1 MIRDTSKQDKQL
13 SSPKNGRRKLAIATL
28 VSGLIVALS
37 AYAFPKVSALYSS
50 DKRLDAASL
59 RFATVQKGDL
69 SRDIVAQGKIVAAVS
84 PTFYAPADGTVTLY
98 VKAGDEVKPDQ
109 RLASIE
115 SPRLNSLLSQESSTL
130 DSLELAIGRQK
141 IDTKTQLLSLK
152 QRTEMAKVDLM
163 AAEREMQRADLS
175 KQNELI
181 SEVEFEQ
188 IQVALNKAQL
198 TAKHAKESELLEKE
212 RLTFE
217 LQSREKD
224 FSRQQFVVNELKRQ
238 VDQLEILAP
247 FEGIIGTV
255 DVQEKQA
262 VTQNMPLL
270 TAVDMRAFEVEVQI
284 PEIYA
289 DDLGPGMKVEIPMGN
304 DKVDAQLTAISPEV
318 NNGQVAARI
327 RFLDTPLGL
336 RQNQRISARIMI
348 ESKPDVLKVK
358 RGPFMDGS
366 GGKVAFIV
374 EGDLARRANIQLGA
388 ISVGEVEVISGLN
401 QGDRIIISNTEQYSK
416 NNTIFITN

>member
-1 MIRDTSKQDKQL
+1 MIRDTSSQDKPL
-13 SSPKNGRRKLAIATL
+13 SSPHRGKRKLALATL
-28 VSGLIVALS
+28 LVGLIVAVS
-37 AYAFPKVSALYSS
+37 AYAFPKMAALYGS
-50 DKRLDAASL
+50 DKRLDAAGL

-69 SRDIVAQGKIVAAVS
+69 NRDIVAQGKIVAAVS
-84 PTFYAPADGTVTLY
+84 PTFYAPADGTVTLH
-98 VKAGDEVKPDQ
+98 VKAGDQVQ
-109 RLASIE
+109 AGQQLASID
-115 SPRLNSLLSQESSTL
+115 SPRLNSQLSQESSTL

-141 IDTKTQLLSLK
+141 IDTKSQLLELR
-152 QRTEMAKVDLM
+152 QRTEMAKVDLL

-198 TAKHAKESELLEKE
+198 TAKHAKQSEMLEKE

-224 FSRQQFVVNELKRQ
+224 FSRQQFVVQELQRQ
-238 VDQLEILAP
+238 VGQLEIIAP
-247 FEGIIGTV
+247 FSGIVGTV

-262 VTQNMPLL
+262 VTRNTPLL
-270 TAVDMRAFEVEVQI
+270 TAVDMGAFEVEVQI

-289 DDLGPGMKVEIPMGN
+289 DELGSGMSVEIPMGN
-304 DKVDAQLTAISPEV
+304 DLVAAQLTAISPEV
-318 NNGQVAARI
+318 NNGQVAGRI
-327 RFLDTPLGL
+327 RFIQTPAGL
-336 RQNQRISARIMI
+336 RQNQRISARILI
-348 ESKPDVLKVK
+348 ESKPNVLKVK

-374 EGDLARRANIQLGA
+374 DGDLAHRTNIQLGA

-401 QGDRIIISNTEQYSK
+401 QGDKIIISSNEQYLS
-416 NNTIFITN
+416 NDTIFITN